1 MKIGILTMAYRR
13 NYGGILQCVAL
24 QNTLTSLG
32 HEVEVIQF
40 RSKQKASFR
49 RRLRLLCTDFKFTVY
64 VSWLK
69 DKCSDAF
76 GRLLNKQHSL
86 PKSLLDN
93 CGKFIQNNIN
103 YTEVCDESTIGQ
115 LVKRHGF
122 EIIIV
127 GSDKIWGSL
136 GYDQLVYFGDWFPKF
151 EGKLISYAACSSQ
164 SHVPKYNHQ
173 KVEELL
179 LHFTAISVRDRHTWN
194 VIRPFV
200 KAEPQIVVDPTVLY
214 DFTEY
219 ISPYEGGEYIFAY
232 ILGREIKSGGHAKIL
247 AQIKNKYGDMPVKA
261 VVLSDESLGIVPYAD
276 EVIYD
281 ADPGRWLNLLAHASF
296 VYTDSFHGILF
307 SLKFQKPF
315 VAYYREL
322 DRASRLIDLKER
334 WGLDGFIV
342 DSADKMKVKILPD
355 YQKINNKI
363 KEERKQSL
371 QYLVNAIQ
379 S

>member
-1 MKIGILTMAYRR
+1 M
-13 NYGGILQCVAL
+13 
-24 QNTLTSLG
+24 S
-32 HEVEVIQF
+32 
-40 RSKQKASFR
+40 
-49 RRLRLLCTDFKFTVY
+49 
-64 VSWLK
+64 
-69 DKCSDAF
+69 
-76 GRLLNKQHSL
+76 
-86 PKSLLDN
+86 
-93 CGKFIQNNIN
+93 
-103 YTEVCDESTIGQ
+103 
-115 LVKRHGF
+115 
-122 EIIIV
+122 
-127 GSDKIWGSL
+127 
-136 GYDQLVYFGDWFPKF
+136 
-151 EGKLISYAACSSQ
+151 
-164 SHVPKYNHQ
+164 
-173 KVEELL
+173 
-179 LHFTAISVRDRHTWN
+179 HFTAISVRDRHTWN

-200 KAEPQIVVDPTVLY
+200 KAEPQIVVDPTILY

-247 AQIKNKYGDMPVKA
+247 AQIKNKYGDIPVKA
-261 VVLSDESLGIVPYAD
+261 GVLSYESLCIVPYAD

-342 DSADKMKVKILPD
+342 DSADKMKVEILPD

-371 QYLVNAIQ
+371 QYLINAIQ

>member
-49 RRLRLLCTDFKFTVY
+49 RRLRLLCTDFKFAVY

-76 GRLLNKQHSL
+76 GRLLNKQHPL

-103 YTEVCDESTIGQ
+103 
-115 LVKRHGF
+115 
-122 EIIIV
+122 
-127 GSDKIWGSL
+127 
-136 GYDQLVYFGDWFPKF
+136 QLVYFGDWFPKF

-164 SHVPKYNHQ
+164 SNVPKYNHQ

-179 LHFTAISVRDRHTWN
+179 SHFTAISVRDRHTWN
-194 VIRPFV
+194 IIRPFV

-232 ILGREIKSGGHAKIL
+232 ILGREIKGGGHAKIL

-307 SLKFQKPF
+307 SLKLQKHF
-315 VAYYREL
+315 VDYYREL
-322 DRASRLIDLKER
+322 DMSSLWIDLKER
-334 WGLDGFIV
+334 WGLDDFV
-342 DSADKMKVKILPD
+342 LDSADKINIDLFLD

-363 KEERKQSL
+363 KGERVQSL